1 MPQRA
6 AALAVVQLNPR
17 VAEQRAGRLKTPFMN
32 IFGKRDLILQPIQQG
47 QHLYWLKQL

>member
-6 AALAVVQLNPR
+6 AALVVVQLNPR
-17 VAEQRAGRLKTPFMN
+17 VAEQQTGLFSTPLMHCFR
-32 IFGKRDLILQPIQQG
+32 KRDLIRYAIQQG